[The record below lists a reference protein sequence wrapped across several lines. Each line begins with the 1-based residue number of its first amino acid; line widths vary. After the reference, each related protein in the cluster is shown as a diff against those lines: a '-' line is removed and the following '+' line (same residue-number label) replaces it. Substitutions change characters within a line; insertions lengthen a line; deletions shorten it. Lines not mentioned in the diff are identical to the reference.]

1 MMTLDEA
8 EERGTWWTIEEE
20 PGRGGHERT
29 SLPTMARM
37 TIKMPPDDHDRDGD
51 AGDGDGNGICVC
63 VCICDGGCQASG
75 GWWRQKWW
83 IMITMRKWEQTWVR

>member
-20 PGRGGHERT
+20 PGRGANKRA
-29 SLPTMARM
+29 SLLTTARM
-37 TIKMPPDDHDRDGD
+37 TIKMPPDDRDRDGD

-63 VCICDGGCQASG
+63 IC
-75 GWWRQKWW
+75 
-83 IMITMRKWEQTWVR
+83 TMTPLEYLEYYVVA